1 MDNSFYNVQNSVTQS
16 NPNRFYRTSR
26 ASSLRRNST
35 SQYEPKETFKL
46 AALHS
51 VTMGI
56 KYDLIVGRHNDTGF
70 ITGRD
75 LNKLRA
81 YDNKQEDLSFV
92 ESSHALKDVRKRF
105 DDLKKQN
112 VERERL
118 LIRLKVVLGLIQEEA
133 DNVKGEESKYIH
145 KK

>member
-1 MDNSFYNVQNSVTQS
+1 MLLTFPSGPIIFIPCIIMDNSFYNVQISITQT
-16 NPNRFYRTSR
+16 NNNRFYRTSR

-56 KYDLIVGRHNDTGF
+56 KYTHIPYRHNDTGY

-75 LNKLRA
+75 LSKLRA
-81 YDNKQEDLSFV
+81 YDNKQEDLSFADG
-92 ESSHALKDVRKRF
+92 SQALKDIRKRF

-112 VERERL
+112 V
-118 LIRLKVVLGLIQEEA
+118 
-133 DNVKGEESKYIH
+133 
-145 KK
+145 